1 MPPSLW
7 AVLLSPGTLAD
18 HPPPCPLLI
27 RRRTDNSGTNREYGI
42 PDALWEVLGGHRWY
56 VTSLDGLRGI
66 VYTGSI
72 DIRPGHESL
81 CRSLGAIS
89 LFDFGHS
96 SEDVKSLGHWSE
108 WCGSQQASRAR
119 LAGIP
124 EKRVGVWLRVRDG
137 YIDERVIDACELRR
151 VWKKNLANR
160 IIPGVEGGHVG
171 PLAIAELNQVVA
183 VSAVRMDEFGAW
195 GGVPSAAIV
204 DEVARF
210 VENMP
215 AEPLSHFEQV
225 AARVRAERDRHL
237 GPHADPRPRGTTSR

>member
-1 MPPSLW
+1 M
-7 AVLLSPGTLAD
+7 
-18 HPPPCPLLI
+18 
-27 RRRTDNSGTNREYGI
+27 
-42 PDALWEVLGGHRWY
+42 LGGHRWHAA
-56 VTSLDGLRGI
+56 SLDGLRGI
-66 VYTGSI
+66 VDTGAI
-72 DIRPGHESL
+72 DTRPGHESL

-89 LFDFGHS
+89 LFDFGPS

-124 EKRVGVWLRVRDG
+124 EKRIGVWLRVRDG
-137 YIDERVIDACELRR
+137 YAEERVINACELRR
-151 VWKKNLANR
+151 ISKKNLAER

-195 GGVPSAAIV
+195 GGVPSAAMI

-210 VENMP
+210 VENLP
-215 AEPLSHFEQV
+215 AEPLSYFEQ
-225 AARVRAERDRHL
+225 AAVNVRAQRDRL
-237 GPHADPRPRGTTSR
+237 LARHAAPPRGGTTSR